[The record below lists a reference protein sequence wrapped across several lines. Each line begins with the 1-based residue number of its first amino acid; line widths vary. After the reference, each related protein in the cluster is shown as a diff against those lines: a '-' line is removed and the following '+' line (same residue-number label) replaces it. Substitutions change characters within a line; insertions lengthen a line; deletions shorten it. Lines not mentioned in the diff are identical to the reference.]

1 LNAGVELLLDSHI
14 LLWLVE
20 PGTKRLPAQAKA
32 LINGAASVHFSIV
45 SLWEIAIKAAKRQ
58 FVIDLDILSAAIDQA
73 ALRELP
79 VKTQHIRTLR
89 TLSFR
94 HHDPFDRML
103 VAQAPTE
110 PLHLLTSDEKLTRY
124 SDLVVL
130 V

>member
-1 LNAGVELLLDSHI
+1 MNHLLLDSHI

-20 PGTKRLPAQAKA
+20 PGTKRLPRRAKA
-32 LINGAASVHFSIV
+32 LIDDAASVHFSIV
-45 SLWEIAIKAAKRQ
+45 SLWEIAIKAAKRK
-58 FVIDLDILSAAIDQA
+58 FVIDLDILSAAVDQA

-79 VKTQHIRTLR
+79 VKRQHIRTLR
-89 TLSFR
+89 TLSFL

-103 VAQAPTE
+103 IAQAITE
-110 PLHLLTSDEKLTRY
+110 PLHLLTSDKMLQPH

>member
-1 LNAGVELLLDSHI
+1 

-20 PGTKRLPAQAKA
+20 PGTKLLPARAKT
-32 LINGAASVHFSIV
+32 LITEAASVHFSIV
-45 SLWEIAIKAAKRQ
+45 SFWEIAIKAAKRKLA
-58 FVIDLDILSAAIDQA
+58 IDLDILSAAVDQA

-79 VKTQHIRTLR
+79 IKRQHIRTLR
-89 TLSFR
+89 TLSFH

-103 VAQAPTE
+103 VAQAVTE
-110 PLHLLTSDEKLTRY
+110 PLHLLTSDEKLKPY

>member
-1 LNAGVELLLDSHI
+1 VNHLLLDSHI

-20 PGTKRLPAQAKA
+20 PGTKRLPARAKA
-32 LINGAASVHFSIV
+32 LITNAASVHFSIV

-58 FVIDLDILSAAIDQA
+58 FVIDLDILSAAVDQA

-79 VKTQHIRTLR
+79 VKRQHIRTLR
-89 TLSFR
+89 TLSFH

-103 VAQAPTE
+103 VAQAITE
-110 PLHLLTSDEKLTRY
+110 PLHLLTSDEKLRLY